1 MALQLELKERYS
13 DLADVQYAKQTL
25 CRLRQNCNESVGNF
39 AERIFVAA
47 AEAYPGRGALED
59 AVVQQTLVDIFI
71 DGWSNTI
78 ARKLIKA
85 KPATLR
91 AAITLATA
99 EQQAVRSFNLRR
111 GEEPMEIDSLQ
122 GRAGGFTQP
131 KPNPMTELQQQM
143 AQLTQNVDKL
153 AKIVAEPKKGV
164 KKGLKKK
171 DGNAFKWTE
180 EGLPI
185 CGKCHRVGHYM
196 RNCPTEAKN

>member
-25 CRLRQNCNESVGNF
+25 RPLRQSCNESVGNF

-71 DGWSNTI
+71 DGVISNTI

-99 EQQAVRSFNLRR
+99 EQQAVRAFNLRR

-164 KKGLKKK
+164 KKPNGIFRNSNRPTW
-171 DGNAFKWTE
+171 DTNAVLGPSSGAIF
-180 EGLPI
+180 I
-185 CGKCHRVGHYM
+185 CQ
-196 RNCPTEAKN
+196 